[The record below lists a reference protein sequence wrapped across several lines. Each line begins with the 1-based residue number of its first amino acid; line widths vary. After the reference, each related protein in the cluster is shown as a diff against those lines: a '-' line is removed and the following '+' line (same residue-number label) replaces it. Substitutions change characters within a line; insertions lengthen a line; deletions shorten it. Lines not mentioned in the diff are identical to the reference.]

1 MSRVLINCQLK
12 NTTFEIVRCNDN
24 IHQYWYYTLILK
36 QKFYLAMYKIIDCSS
51 ITLSMIVLDPNQRHL
66 CSDSTT
72 NLTLDQAKEGWLDL
86 ILMIFTN
93 VQAVDEDD
101 SSLV

>member
-1 MSRVLINCQLK
+1 MFKFGEKKVNEYEDVCSVSRVLINCQLK

-51 ITLSMIVLDPNQRHL
+51 ITLSMIVLDPKSAPSMFRFNNKL
-66 CSDSTT
+66 
-72 NLTLDQAKEGWLDL
+72 
-86 ILMIFTN
+86 
-93 VQAVDEDD
+93 
-101 SSLV
+101 

>member
-1 MSRVLINCQLK
+1 MFRFN
-12 NTTFEIVRCNDN
+12 NNFRD
-24 IHQYWYYTLILK
+24 H
-36 QKFYLAMYKIIDCSS
+36 
-51 ITLSMIVLDPNQRHL
+51 
-66 CSDSTT
+66 
-72 NLTLDQAKEGWLDL
+72 LTLDQAKEGWLDL